1 MEKNRIEAFSDG
13 VMAVAITLLVLDLS
27 VPIARRPGQLAV
39 QLGHE
44 WPRFAAYGVS
54 FLVIGIIWVNHHTL
68 FSLLTHVDRPLLFV
82 NLFLLAVVVL
92 IPFGTSLLA
101 DNITRGHSDASLAAA
116 VYSAISLLMAVGFSA
131 MYLYMTADGR
141 LLRPDVDLAAA
152 RQSRLRFGAGGF
164 FYLALVGMAFLN
176 AYLTLACNFALAA
189 YYVFNRLPVPL
200 PAAAAAEEPD
210 S

>member
-1 MEKNRIEAFSDG
+1 MEKTRIEAFSDG

-27 VPIARRPGQLAV
+27 IPIARPGELAV
-39 QLGHE
+39 QLAHE
-44 WPRFAAYGVS
+44 WPRFAAYAVS

-68 FSLLTHVDRPLLFV
+68 FSLLRRVDRPLLFV
-82 NLFLLAVVVL
+82 NLSLLAVVVL
-92 IPFGTSLLA
+92 IPFGTALLA
-101 DNITRGHSDASLAAA
+101 DNLSRGGSNAKLAAA

-131 MYLYMTADGR
+131 MYVYMTRDGR

-152 RQSRLRFGAGGF
+152 RASRLRFGGGGIV
-164 FYLALVGMAFLN
+164 YLALVGVAFLN
-176 AYLTLACNFALAA
+176 PYVTLACHFALAG

-200 PAAAAAEEPD
+200 SPAAAEEAD

>member
-13 VMAVAITLLVLDLS
+13 VLAVAITLLVLDLS
-27 VPIARRPGQLAV
+27 IPIARPGQLAV

-68 FSLLTHVDRPLLFV
+68 FSLLRRVDRPMLFV

-101 DNITRGHSDASLAAA
+101 DNLSQGGSNAKLAAA
-116 VYSAISLLMAVGFSA
+116 VYSAIFVLMAAGFSA
-131 MYLYMTADGR
+131 MYVYMTRDGR
-141 LLRPDVDLAAA
+141 LLRPDVDLTAA
-152 RQSRLRFGAGGF
+152 RASRLRFGAGGIV
-164 FYLALVGMAFLN
+164 YLALVGVAFVN
-176 AYLTLACNFALAA
+176 AYLTLACHFALAA

-200 PAAAAAEEPD
+200 SPAEAEEAD